1 MCVCH
6 CGVMSTIYCY
16 VRNESTGQSRQSD
29 STSVKFKK
37 KEKKFWQTFYTVCL
51 LVSRKY
57 MERYTPNS

>member
-16 VRNESTGQSRQSD
+16 ARNESTGQSRQSD